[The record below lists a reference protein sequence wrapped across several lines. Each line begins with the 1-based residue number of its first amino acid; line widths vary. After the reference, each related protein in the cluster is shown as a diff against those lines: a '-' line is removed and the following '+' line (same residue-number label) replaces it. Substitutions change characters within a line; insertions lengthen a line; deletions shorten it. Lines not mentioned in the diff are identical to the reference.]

1 MFDCTYEVVLL
12 ENKQTHSIDHC
23 EVVRFDP
30 VKVRRVQQSLSSL
43 DIETVSQLF
52 KALADPN
59 RLKVI
64 YALVM
69 EEELC
74 VCDVANILG
83 SSVATASHH
92 LRLLRHMG
100 LAKHRKQGKMVFYS
114 LKDELVSQLIHFIF
128 HSSKERL

>member
-1 MFDCTYEVVLL
+1 M